1 MISFGKYF
9 YKQMNQKPFVIGIS
23 GGSGSGKSTFVK
35 ELAAT
40 FSPEE
45 VCILSQDNYYKP
57 RELQVSDQKG
67 EINFDLPESFKE
79 EEYHQDVLKLLNGEE
94 VVLKEYTYNNAL
106 ATPKLVHYKPA
117 PVIVIEGIFVFH
129 FADVS
134 ALMDLKIFIDADEHI
149 KLIRRIQRDK
159 IERNYPLEDVLYRY
173 QHHVFPS
180 YQKYI
185 LPYKSACDMIVD
197 NNISFEDAMEELR
210 LSIREKLDTVS
221 K

>member
-1 MISFGKYF
+1 
-9 YKQMNQKPFVIGIS
+9 MNQKPFVIGIS
-23 GGSGSGKSTFVK
+23 GGSGSGKTTFVK
-35 ELAAT
+35 ELARSFT
-40 FSPEE
+40 PDQ

-57 RELQVSDQKG
+57 REEQITDANNEK
-67 EINFDLPESFKE
+67 NFDLPESFKE
-79 EEYHQDVLKLLNGEE
+79 QEYHKDVLRLLNGED
-94 VVLKEYTYNNAL
+94 VVLKEYTYNNPDAEPRQV
-106 ATPKLVHYKPA
+106 TYKAA

-134 ALMDLKIFIDADEHI
+134 GLMDLKIFIDADEHI

-185 LPYKSACDMIVD
+185 LPYKSECDIVVN
-197 NNISFEDAMEELR
+197 NNISFEDAMNALR
-210 LSIREKLDTVS
+210 LSINEKLDETVS
-221 K
+221 GI

>member
-1 MISFGKYF
+1 
-9 YKQMNQKPFVIGIS
+9 MNQKPFVIGIS
-23 GGSGSGKSTFVK
+23 GGSGSGKTTFVK
-35 ELAAT
+35 ELARSFT
-40 FSPEE
+40 PDQ

-57 RELQVSDQKG
+57 REEQITDANNEK
-67 EINFDLPESFKE
+67 NFDLPESFKE
-79 EEYHQDVLKLLNGEE
+79 QEYHKDVLRLLNGED
-94 VVLKEYTYNNAL
+94 VVLKEYTYNNPDAEPRQV
-106 ATPKLVHYKPA
+106 TYKAA

-134 ALMDLKIFIDADEHI
+134 GLMDLKIFIDADEHI

-185 LPYKSACDMIVD
+185 LPYKSECDIVVN
-197 NNISFEDAMEELR
+197 NNISFEDAMNALK
-210 LSIREKLDTVS
+210 LSINEKLDETVQGV
-221 K
+221 

>member
-1 MISFGKYF
+1 
-9 YKQMNQKPFVIGIS
+9 MNQKPFVIGIS
-23 GGSGSGKSTFVK
+23 GGSGSGKTTFVK
-35 ELAAT
+35 ELARS
-40 FSPEE
+40 FSPDQ

-57 RELQVSDQKG
+57 REEQVTDANNEK
-67 EINFDLPESFKE
+67 NFDLPESFKE
-79 EEYHQDVLKLLNGEE
+79 QEYHKDVLRLLNGED
-94 VVLKEYTYNNAL
+94 VVLKEYTYNNPDAE
-106 ATPKLVHYKPA
+106 PSLVTYKAA

-134 ALMDLKIFIDADEHI
+134 SLMDLKIFIDADEHI

-185 LPYKSACDMIVD
+185 LPYKSECDIVVN
-197 NNISFEDAMEELR
+197 NNISFEDAMNALR
-210 LSIREKLDTVS
+210 LSINEKLDETVS
-221 K
+221 GI

>member
-1 MISFGKYF
+1 
-9 YKQMNQKPFVIGIS
+9 MNQKPFVIGIS
-23 GGSGSGKSTFVK
+23 GGSGSGKTTFVK
-35 ELAAT
+35 ELARS
-40 FSPEE
+40 FSPDQ

-57 RELQVSDQKG
+57 REEQVTDANNEK
-67 EINFDLPESFKE
+67 NFDLPESFRE
-79 EEYHQDVLKLLNGEE
+79 REYHKDVLRLLNGEE
-94 VVLKEYTYNNAL
+94 VVLKEYTYNNPDAE
-106 ATPKLVHYKPA
+106 PGLVTYKAA

-134 ALMDLKIFIDADEHI
+134 SLMDLKIFIDADEHI

-185 LPYKSACDMIVD
+185 LPYKSECDIVVN
-197 NNISFEDAMEELR
+197 NNISFEDAMNALR
-210 LSIREKLDTVS
+210 LSINEKLDETVS
-221 K
+221 GI